1 VLLLS
6 EITTLLT
13 EHHHLLTRLGEVVA
27 WSEPAA
33 SVAGGSRVISALSPR
48 PGPNDSR
55 CGPAARPRT
64 GPTSSAVATCTA
76 PSPRT
81 ESSDGPALHGC
92 GSAPA
97 GSPGCSGRP

>member
-1 VLLLS
+1 MEPIT
-6 EITTLLT
+6 EIGTLLA
-13 EHHHLLTRLGEVVA
+13 EHYHILTRLGEVVA

-76 PSPRT
+76 PSPGT
-81 ESSDGPALHGC
+81 GSSDWSAPHGC
-92 GSAPA
+92 WSAPA